1 MEARTPSSLF
11 ERWPGFAYRVAVTYG
26 PSEEILDRYADV
38 LVNFALGSGFGIR
51 TGDVVRITVGE
62 EAKPMYVALRNA
74 VLRSGGTC
82 LANYVPS
89 GVTREGIELA
99 SHEQLSTF
107 HRRYLRGLV
116 ATIDHHVSIV
126 STTDLRELEG
136 VDPEKLM
143 LARRASQPYRRWLDE
158 KEAAGL
164 YTWTLA
170 LYGTTAMAKEA
181 GMSLEDY
188 WEQIIHACY
197 LDDPEPIER
206 WREAIREQDRV
217 KRRLDRL
224 EIERLHIEADDVD
237 LWVTLGAGRKWL
249 GGRGRNIPS
258 FEIFTSPDWRGT
270 DGSVYFSEPLY
281 RYGSLIKDVRL
292 RFEKG
297 EVVEASAARNQDLLL
312 KMIASDPGA
321 RRVGEFSLTDGRFSR
336 ITRFMADTLYDEN
349 RGGPE
354 GNFHIALGNAYK
366 DAYASD
372 PATLSRRDWRGL
384 GYNESSVHTDI
395 VSTVRRQ
402 ITADLPNGKTKL
414 IYRDGQFTV

>member
-1 MEARTPSSLF
+1 M
-11 ERWPGFAYRVAVTYG
+11 AYC
-26 PSEEILDRYADV
+26 PSEVILERYADV
-38 LVNFALGSGFGIR
+38 LINFALGSGSGIR
-51 TGDVVRITVGE
+51 RGDVVRISVGE

-74 VLRSGGTC
+74 VLRSGGTY
-82 LANYVPS
+82 LGNYVPS
-89 GVTREGIELA
+89 GVAREAFELA
-99 SHEQLSTF
+99 SDEQLATF
-107 HRRYLRGLV
+107 HRRYLRGLA

-136 VDPEKLM
+136 VDPDKLM
-143 LARRASQPYRRWLDE
+143 LARRTSAPYRRWLDK
-158 KEAAGL
+158 KEAAGA

-181 GMSLEDY
+181 GMSLEEY

-197 LDDPEPIER
+197 LDDPEPGKR
-206 WREAIREQDRV
+206 WREATREQDRV
-217 KRRLDRL
+217 KRLLDRL
-224 EIERLHIEADDVD
+224 EIERLHVEADDDVD
-237 LWVTLGAGRKWL
+237 LWITLGAGRKWL

-258 FEIFTSPDWRGT
+258 FEVFTSPDWRGT
-270 DGSVYFSEPLY
+270 DGSVRFSEPLY
-281 RYGSLIKDVRL
+281 LYGSLIDDVRL

-297 EVVEASAARNQDLLL
+297 EVIEASAARNEDLLL

-354 GNFHIALGNAYK
+354 GNFHIALGSAYK
-366 DAYASD
+366 DAYPGD
-372 PATLSRRDWRGL
+372 PATLSRRDWKGL

-395 VSTVRRQ
+395 VSTARREVSAQ
-402 ITADLPNGKTKL
+402 LANGERKL